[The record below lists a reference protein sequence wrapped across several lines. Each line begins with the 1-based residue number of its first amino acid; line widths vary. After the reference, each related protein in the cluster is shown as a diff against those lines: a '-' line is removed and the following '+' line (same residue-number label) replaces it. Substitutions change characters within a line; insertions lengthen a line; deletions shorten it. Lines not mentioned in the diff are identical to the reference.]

1 MNERNLLD
9 EIYRQKDQKELEEI
23 NMLKTNKKINSLV
36 KDICKESIRLAKINL
51 INSNKDEENKINLSK
66 IIEKNIE
73 KYNKLNSIKYN
84 CNICKDKIII
94 NGKIC
99 NCARNMIKRNC
110 VESID
115 EDLTLNSF
123 NFNSFDL
130 KYYPDKFDNKL
141 NCSFRTF
148 MSKNLDFCLNYSKTF
163 NEDSENLLFIGGT
176 GLGKTHLSCSIAN
189 EVEKSKFSVS
199 YISFPKELIENS
211 KISDNDFN
219 RKKKLNSD
227 LLIIDDLGIEN
238 STSFSNSFLF
248 NVINTRV
255 MKGLQT
261 ILVTNL
267 SIKLL
272 EKIYGQTIL
281 SRIMGNFLKVS
292 FVGNDVRQQSYEKK
306 LKKRG
311 EL

>member
-1 MNERNLLD
+1 
-9 EIYRQKDQKELEEI
+9 
-23 NMLKTNKKINSLV
+23 
-36 KDICKESIRLAKINL
+36 
-51 INSNKDEENKINLSK
+51 
-66 IIEKNIE
+66 
-73 KYNKLNSIKYN
+73 
-84 CNICKDKIII
+84 
-94 NGKIC
+94 
-99 NCARNMIKRNC
+99 
-110 VESID
+110 
-115 EDLTLNSF
+115 
-123 NFNSFDL
+123 
-130 KYYPDKFDNKL
+130 
-141 NCSFRTF
+141 

-189 EVEKSKFSVS
+189 EVAKSKFSVS

-267 SIKLL
+267 SLKLL